1 MRPVDAD
8 VVNLVLAVADLDN
21 TVGDAA
27 RICGG

>member
-8 VVNLVLAVADLDN
+8 IVDLGLAVADLDN